1 MNKSN
6 PASNTSALITIISV
20 FFFWG
25 FLAASNGI
33 FIPFCKSQFN
43 LTQFQSQL
51 IDTAF
56 YAAYFFGSLALWGA
70 SQMSKIDYLNRI
82 GYKKGIVYGLI
93 ISVGGALLMIPA
105 LNSGSFIFILGSF
118 FVIALG
124 FSLQQTAAQ
133 PFVVALGNPEGGA
146 HRLNLAGSL
155 NSIGTLLGPVL
166 VGYLLFGDL
175 NKEAEKTATITSV
188 NTLYWL
194 LAAVFLVAAIL
205 LWFAKL
211 PNVNSTEPFEPGLGV
226 FKFPQLKWGMLAIF
240 VYVGVEVTI
249 QSNLGALLK
258 TPDFGGLADSE
269 ISPFISLYWG
279 SLMIGRWAGAVSA
292 FKLDKTMKIIL
303 SMVLPYLAFGIFLFV
318 NDLRGSDVTQLY
330 SYAYCV
336 AILVAGIFISKE
348 KPARML
354 FIFSIIGM
362 VAMLVGL
369 FTTGNV
375 SLFAFLSGGLCCSIG
390 WPCIFA
396 MSITGLG
403 KYTGQGSSFL
413 IMMILGGAIIPPL
426 QGFIADKTTIH
437 SSYWIPVVCFAFLA
451 WFAIKVKKE
460 LQLQGLDIDKK
471 EVDTQ

>member
-1 MNKSN
+1 MKKNE
-6 PASNTSALITIISV
+6 PAKNNAALITIISV

-33 FIPFCKSQFN
+33 FIPFCKTHFN
-43 LTQFQSQL
+43 LNQFQSQL

-56 YAAYFFGSLALWGA
+56 YAAYFFGSFGLWLA
-70 SQMSKIDYLNRI
+70 SQLSKIDFLNQM
-82 GYKKGIVYGLI
+82 GYKKGIIYGLF
-93 ISVGGALLMIPA
+93 ISVAGALLMIPA
-105 LNSGSFIFILGSF
+105 LNSGSFEFILGAF

-175 NKEAEKTATITSV
+175 DKSAESTATITSV
-188 NTLYWL
+188 STVYWL
-194 LAAVFLVAAIL
+194 LAGVFLAAAL
-205 LWFAKL
+205 LLYFSKL
-211 PNVNSTEPFEPGLGV
+211 PSVNSKEPFEPGLGV
-226 FKFPQLKWGMLAIF
+226 FKFPQLKWGMVAIF
-240 VYVGVEVTI
+240 IYVGVEVTI

-258 TPDFGGLADSE
+258 TPDFGGLEDSQ

-292 FKLDKTMKIIL
+292 FNLKRTTKIIL
-303 SMVLPYLAFGIFLFV
+303 TIILPYLAFGLFLFV
-318 NDLRGSDVTQLY
+318 NDLRGSEVSELY
-330 SYAYCV
+330 NYAFCI
-336 AILVAGIFISKE
+336 AILVAGIFISQE

-354 FIFSIIGM
+354 FIFSVLGVI
-362 VAMLVGL
+362 AMLVGL
-369 FTTGNV
+369 FTTGTI
-375 SLFAFLSGGLCCSIG
+375 SLFAFLCGGLCCSIG

-403 KYTGQGSSFL
+403 KFTGQGSSFL
-413 IMMILGGAIIPPL
+413 IMMILGGALIPPL
-426 QGFIADKTTIH
+426 QGYIADQTDIH
-437 SSYWIPVVCFAFLA
+437 SSYWITVLCFAFLA
-451 WFAIKVKKE
+451 WFALKVRKDLKS
-460 LQLQGLDIDKK
+460 QGIDIDKK
-471 EVDTQ
+471 QVAAH